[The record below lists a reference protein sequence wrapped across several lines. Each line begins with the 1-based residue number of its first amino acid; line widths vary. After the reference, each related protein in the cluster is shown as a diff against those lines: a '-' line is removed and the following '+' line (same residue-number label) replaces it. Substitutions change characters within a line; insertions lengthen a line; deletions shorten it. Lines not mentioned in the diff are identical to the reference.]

1 MQEPLNYEADCI
13 RLVGYVIFHS
23 PWPMIEDDTMKK
35 TRDKTDDIWKQE
47 FESDITTDH
56 LYNTVDSAADWTD

>member
-1 MQEPLNYEADCI
+1 MQEPLNYAADCM

-35 TRDKTDDIWKQE
+35 TRKKTDDIWKQE
-47 FESDITTDH
+47 FASDITTDH
-56 LYNTVDSAADWTD
+56 LYNTVEDAADWAD